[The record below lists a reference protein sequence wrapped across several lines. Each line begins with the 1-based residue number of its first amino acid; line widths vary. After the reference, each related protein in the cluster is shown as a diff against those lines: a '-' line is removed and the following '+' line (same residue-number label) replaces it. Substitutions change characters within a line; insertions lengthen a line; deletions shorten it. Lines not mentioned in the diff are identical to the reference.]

1 MHRRRAGHST
11 VLRHHSAW
19 RCDRVRGAVD
29 LDVLAPHASE
39 RTGRPDE
46 LHTPSGGD
54 TVDLAVTARHRVDG
68 LLDRIGAGGVT
79 AAPSTRAP

>member
-1 MHRRRAGHST
+1 MPGWREVNAETLAEGHGSHRGVDNNGVAPAT

-39 RTGRPDE
+39 RTG
-46 LHTPSGGD
+46 
-54 TVDLAVTARHRVDG
+54 
-68 LLDRIGAGGVT
+68 
-79 AAPSTRAP
+79 